1 MIAPKRVH
9 LRTDPHRSVTEAF
22 VKKVAQKGPSGAW
35 LTSVVDHAAEDAE
48 QHRIDVEQA
57 RDQHEGQEARHDEV
71 LDRIDAEHLQR
82 VELLADLAR
91 TEVGRDRRAGHAG
104 QHDRRHEG
112 RELADRGED
121 EEAAQAVQRAEE
133 DEEVRRL
140 QSGRGV
146 AEGDRRDQQRKPA
159 QPQRE
164 EELADELAAVGV
176 RRTQGRQDRLPGQN
190 HHVPDFFEQV
200 LRRKKRPVGDAAN
213 HLDLVVGTHTRRT
226 PLRVHRFGHS
236 KQRSGPLTNPNRRV
250 Q

>member
-1 MIAPKRVH
+1 MIAPNRVH
-9 LRTDPHRSVTEAF
+9 FRTRPPQVRDRGVREEGRPER
-22 VKKVAQKGPSGAW
+22 AQRR
-35 LTSVVDHAAEDAE
+35 VVDERGDHAAEDAE
-48 QHRIDVEQA
+48 QQRVDVEQA
-57 RDQHEGQEARHDEV
+57 RDQHQGQEARHDEV

-91 TEVGRDRRAGHAG
+91 AEVGRDRRAGDAG

-112 RELADRGED
+112 RELADRRED

-140 QSGRGV
+140 QPGRAV

-200 LRRKKRPVGDAAN
+200 LRRKKRPVGDATN

-226 PLRVHRFGHS
+226 PSGYTASGTLS
-236 KQRSGPLTNPNRRV
+236 KGRDR
-250 Q
+250 